1 MLTFHSY
8 GFFIGLG
15 IVAGLLVVEKVKE
28 KFPDTRYPMPVNY
41 LLFWLVIFGL
51 IGARLYHVIDYWQ
64 YYSKNP
70 IEIFIYGKGEWGYME
85 RLRAV
90 L

>member
-41 LLFWLVIFGL
+41 LLFLASDFW
-51 IGARLYHVIDYWQ
+51 ID
-64 YYSKNP
+64 
-70 IEIFIYGKGEWGYME
+70 WGPTISCD
-85 RLRAV
+85 
-90 L
+90 